1 MTNTATL
8 KRIWFLAG
16 LLLVLALSAGQMSVA
31 HAATTITVSN
41 LDDSGAGSLRQA
53 IIEATA
59 GDTIDFSVAGVITL
73 TTGELVIDKNLTI
86 AGPGAASS
94 ARSAIDG
101 NNASR
106 VFVIAA
112 GNTVLM
118 SGLTIQNGSATDG
131 GGGGIFN
138 IGTLTLNDSTVS
150 GNSADIGGGISNF
163 DTLTL
168 NNSIVADHIR
178 GGDCLISGLTT
189 SLGHN
194 LDSDG
199 SCILTATGDQ
209 PSANANLGPLQDNGG
224 RPKPMPSC
232 PGSDAIDMGTSE
244 FAGGCTDDSGSAFAT
259 DQRGFPRPVDG
270 GSGTVRCDIGAFEF
284 ALPTSITITK
294 SALPADGANFG
305 HSLTFVNLPPCQ
317 YQVSEVVP
325 VGWNLDH
332 ITCTTQD
339 ADDTTVVTLPG
350 VLIDLDGAEE
360 IVCSFVDTSSAGVP
374 PSASVGGSTCFLTPA
389 PARRLSD
396 GPSSVAAWP
405 PVPPY

>member
-1 MTNTATL
+1 
-8 KRIWFLAG
+8 
-16 LLLVLALSAGQMSVA
+16 
-31 HAATTITVSN
+31 
-41 LDDSGAGSLRQA
+41 
-53 IIEATA
+53 
-59 GDTIDFSVAGVITL
+59 
-73 TTGELVIDKNLTI
+73 
-86 AGPGAASS
+86 
-94 ARSAIDG
+94 
-101 NNASR
+101 
-106 VFVIAA
+106 
-112 GNTVLM
+112 M

-163 DTLTL
+163 GTTALNNSTVSGNSALNDGGGISNFDTLTL
-168 NNSIVADHIR
+168 NNSIVADHIS

-189 SLGHN
+189 SLSHN

-244 FAGGCTDDSGSAFAT
+244 FGGGCTDDSGSAFAT

-360 IVCSFVDTSSAGVP
+360 IVCSFVNTSSAGVP
-374 PSASVGGSTCFLTPA
+374 SSASVGGSTWFLIGGPGSAVVGWATLGGGMA
-389 PARRLSD
+389 AGTALLMGGGWYTRRRRLAD
-396 GPSSVAAWP
+396 RA
-405 PVPPY
+405 